1 MKVNIHYENEF
12 INLGLIR
19 MFGSCDAAKML
30 QLLEKYLA
38 DFGIIYIQASIVSIV
53 SDGASVMKKLG
64 KLSQV
69 YNQLCY
75 AHGTHLAV
83 CDVLYKFGNVAH
95 APLDDDEGEQEDHAP
110 IDDDEGEQEDE
121 ELFDDGLTTAIPARD
136 ECPAF
141 TPEIEDVFKKVRKVV
156 KVFQKSTVKNEVLQ
170 KYVMQEHE
178 KELPLILD
186 RKTRLS
192 SMFQMIERFI
202 FLKKCIFKALLDLS
216 IAHDITQAE
225 FLFLDEM
232 KAALEPVKLAVEAMC
247 HQNTT
252 LLTAE
257 GIFLF
262 LIREMKKQ
270 RTTLAKKLLSAVKN
284 RIQQRRKN
292 DLINLMRYLQNPNT
306 FSPK

>member
-1 MKVNIHYENEF
+1 
-12 INLGLIR
+12 
-19 MFGSCDAAKML
+19 ML
-30 QLLEKYLA
+30 ELLEKHLA
-38 DFGIIYIQASIVSIV
+38 DFGITHIQASIVSIA
-53 SDGASVMKKLG
+53 SDGTSLMKKLG

-75 AHGTHLAV
+75 AHGIHLAV

-95 APLDDDEGEQEDHAP
+95 APVDDDEGEQA
-110 IDDDEGEQEDE
+110 DE
-121 ELFDDGLTTAIPARD
+121 ELFDDSRTTAIPARE

-141 TPEIEDVFKKVRKVV
+141 TPEIEDVLKKVRKVV
-156 KVFQKSTVKNEVLQ
+156 KVFRKSTAKNDIQNLQ

-178 KELPLILD
+178 KELSLILD
-186 RKTRLS
+186 CKTRWS

-202 FLKKCIFKALLDLS
+202 LLKKCIFKALLDLS

-232 KAALEPVKLAVEAMC
+232 KAALEPVKLAVEAVC
-247 HQNTT
+247 RQNAT

-262 LIREMKKQ
+262 LISEMKKQ
-270 RTTLAKKLLSAVKN
+270 RTTQAKKLLSAVKN
-284 RIQQRRKN
+284 RI
-292 DLINLMRYLQNPNT
+292 
-306 FSPK
+306 

>member
-1 MKVNIHYENEF
+1 MNVNIHYQNEF

-30 QLLEKYLA
+30 QLLEKHLA
-38 DFGIIYIQASIVSIV
+38 DFGVTYIQASIVSIV

-75 AHGTHLAV
+75 AHGTNLAV

-95 APLDDDEGEQEDHAP
+95 APLDDDEGEQEDHALV
-110 IDDDEGEQEDE
+110 DNDEGEQEDE
-121 ELFDDGLTTAIPARD
+121 ELFDDGLTTAIPAR
-136 ECPAF
+136 EKCPAF
-141 TPEIEDVFKKVRKVV
+141 TPEIEDVFKKVRKLV

-232 KAALEPVKLAVEAMC
+232 KAALKRVKLAVEAMC
-247 HQNTT
+247 RQNTT